1 MLVIP
6 SSDGHNLAARIDMDA
21 VGKPRAWVIFAHC
34 FTCSKNLVAARHVS
48 NALVQRGFGVVRFD
62 FTGLGE
68 SDGEFSDTNFSS
80 NIDDIISVARYL
92 GDTGRTPEVLVG
104 HSLGG
109 AAVIHAA
116 AELDS
121 IRAVATIGA
130 PFDPSHVEHL
140 FDGSLSEIRQRGL
153 AKVNIG
159 GRPFTVKS
167 QFLEDLSAHDPH
179 DVIASLDKALLV
191 LHSPIDN
198 IVGIEN
204 AADIYESARHPKS
217 FISLDTADHLLSDA
231 SDSRYAGL
239 VIGSWAER
247 YIDSSDDAVDSEAAS
262 GQQTEGHRAE
272 GALVSIGSEN
282 YVTSMVMARHRI
294 TADEPVSL
302 GGQDTGPTPY
312 ELLLGS
318 LGACTAITLRMYAG
332 RKEWDLQGVDVELSH
347 ERIHAEDCDCETDRV
362 GLLDKI
368 DRHVTLRGNLDA
380 AQRKRL
386 MQIADKC
393 PVHRTL
399 AATAVVRT
407 FEVEPPPAD

>member
-1 MLVIP
+1 MLDIP
-6 SSDGHNLAARIDMDA
+6 SSDGHSLSARIDVDA
-21 VGKPRAWVIFAHC
+21 VGTPRAWVIFAHC
-34 FTCSKNLVAARHVS
+34 FTCSKNLIAARHVS
-48 NALVQRGFGVVRFD
+48 SALVQRGFGVVRFD
-62 FTGLGE
+62 FTGLGDSE
-68 SDGEFSDTNFSS
+68 GDFSDTNFSS

-92 GDTGRTPEVLVG
+92 EETGRAPEVLVG

-109 AAVIHAA
+109 AAVVHAA
-116 AELDS
+116 AQLTS
-121 IRAVATIGA
+121 VRAVATIGA
-130 PFDPSHVEHL
+130 PFDPAHVEHL
-140 FDGSLSEIRQRGL
+140 FDGSLDEIRQRGR
-153 AKVNIG
+153 ARVNIG

-179 DVIASLDKALLV
+179 DVIESLGRALLV
-191 LHSPIDN
+191 LHSPVDN

-204 AADIYESARHPKS
+204 AAKIYESARHPKS
-217 FISLDTADHLLSDA
+217 FISLDTADHLLSDE
-231 SDSRYAGL
+231 SDSRYAGQI
-239 VIGSWAER
+239 VGSWAER
-247 YIDSSDDAVDSEAAS
+247 YVDSADDDVASDSSDGKAS
-262 GQQTEGHRAE
+262 DEHRVE
-272 GALVSIGSEN
+272 GAVVSIGQEN
-282 YVTSMVMARHRI
+282 YVTALKMARHRV

-368 DRHVTLRGNLDA
+368 DRHVTLRGDLDA

-407 FEVEPPPAD
+407 FEVEPASAD

>member
-1 MLVIP
+1 MLDIP
-6 SSDGHNLAARIDMDA
+6 SSSGHSLSARIDVDA
-21 VGKPRAWVIFAHC
+21 VGTPRAWVIFAHC
-34 FTCSKNLVAARHVS
+34 FTCSKNLIAARHV
-48 NALVQRGFGVVRFD
+48 AGGLVQRGFGVVRFD

-68 SDGEFSDTNFSS
+68 SEGEFADTNFSS
-80 NIDDIISVARYL
+80 NIDDIVAVARYL
-92 GDTGRTPEVLVG
+92 EESGRAPSILVG

-109 AAVIHAA
+109 AAVLHAA
-116 AELDS
+116 QQIES
-121 IRAVATIGA
+121 VRAVATIGA
-130 PFDPSHVEHL
+130 PYDPAHVEHL
-140 FDGSLSEIRQRGL
+140 FDASLSEIKRRGQ
-153 AKVNIG
+153 ARVNIG

-167 QFLEDLSAHDPH
+167 QFLEDLSVHSPEN
-179 DVIASLDKALLV
+179 VIGSLGKALLV

-198 IVGIEN
+198 IVGVEN
-204 AADIYESARHPKS
+204 AARIYEAARHPKS
-217 FISLDTADHLLSDA
+217 FISLDTADHLLRNS
-231 SDSRYAGL
+231 SDSRYAGQ

-247 YIDSSDDAVDSEAAS
+247 YVDHPDERTADGGGDSDERK
-262 GQQTEGHRAE
+262 GHRVE
-272 GALVSIGSEN
+272 GATVSIGREN
-282 YVTSMVMARHRI
+282 YITSMVMGGHRV

-332 RKEWDLQGVDVELSH
+332 RKEWDLQGVDVSLSH

-407 FEVEPPPAD
+407 FEVDEVSID